1 MTVYPTFPNSASSVW
16 QAPIEPIWQQ
26 LPFNAYHNS
35 GWKRPDLGL
44 SDRLFIGG
52 VVNLPKGKR
61 EWGVIQWLAD
71 VYQTS
76 RPTLYAIGA
85 RTKAGLLPPPPHPAE
100 VSVIQ
105 PNVGNPGAAKTV
117 MVTRNRMVRTAL
129 TLLFPGGVSERSA
142 ADCLQA
148 AFDVGRSPAFISGLL
163 HEAGQRA
170 GKILQSSITRPWD
183 L

>member
-1 MTVYPTFPNSASSVW
+1 MTVYPTFPNSARSIW
-16 QAPIEPIWQQ
+16 QAPIEPIWQK
-26 LPFNAYHNS
+26 LPFNESHYA

-61 EWGVIQWLAD
+61 EWGMIQWLAD

-85 RTKAGLLPPPPHPAE
+85 RTKAGLLPPPAHLAE

-105 PNVGNPGAAKTV
+105 PNVREP
-117 MVTRNRMVRTAL
+117 RR
-129 TLLFPGGVSERSA
+129 
-142 ADCLQA
+142 C
-148 AFDVGRSPAFISGLL
+148 
-163 HEAGQRA
+163 
-170 GKILQSSITRPWD
+170 
-183 L
+183 